1 MEREVEV
8 VAPPSLEVPMVEPEV
23 VQHVRQLSKL
33 GWGSKRISRTLG
45 IARNTVRRF
54 LRGGAEAEVQVR
66 PNARRLD
73 AVASAKAVSLLEGA
87 AEGNAVV
94 VQQLLAEEGVEASV
108 RTVQRAV
115 AERRRE
121 LTASAV
127 ATVRFETV
135 PGRQMQIDFGQK
147 QVRIAGQRV
156 RVYFLVAVL
165 CHSRRIFVKPFLAE
179 RQNDWREGIAA
190 AFRHFGGVPQEVL
203 GDNAKALVLEHN
215 RLAQTVVFHPGYLA
229 FCKDWDVV
237 PRACGP
243 YRARTKGKT
252 ESGVKY
258 AKRNRLAGR
267 EFESFAALE
276 AHLVEWMAMVDQR
289 EHGTTHEAPALR
301 FERDER
307 YVLRPLTRRPPVA
320 RERRVTRKVANDSL
334 VDIDTVRYSVPHRLV
349 KQSVEVLV
357 GEQQVTIFH
366 GSEVVARHERSMEPH
381 SKIIDPAHYEGLWRT
396 PAQVEAAPTG
406 GKELAEYGRSLSD
419 YADIVEGRAA

>member
-1 MEREVEV
+1 MEREVGV
-8 VAPPSLEVPMVEPEV
+8 VAPPCQEVPMVEPEV
-23 VQHVRQLSKL
+23 VQHMRQLVKL

-45 IARNTVRRF
+45 IARNTVKRY
-54 LRGGAEAEVQVR
+54 LREGAAAEVQVR
-66 PNARRLD
+66 PGARCLDEARRAQ
-73 AVASAKAVSLLEGA
+73 AVELFGGA

-94 VQQLLAEEGVEASV
+94 VQQLLADEGVEASV

-115 AERRRE
+115 EERRRE

-147 QVRIAGQRV
+147 QVRIAGEWV
-156 RVYFLVAVL
+156 RVYLLVAVL
-165 CHSRRIFVKPFLAE
+165 SHSRRIFVKAFLAE
-179 RQNDWREGIAA
+179 RQDDWREGIAA

-215 RLAQTVVFHPGYLA
+215 RAAQTVVFHPGYLA

-258 AKRNRLAGR
+258 AKRNGLAGR

-276 AHLVEWMAMVDQR
+276 THLVEWMALADQR
-289 EHGTTHEAPALR
+289 EHGTTHEAPAVR

-307 YVLRPLTRRPPVA
+307 HALRPLPLRPPVA

-334 VDIDTVRYSVPHRLV
+334 VDVDTVRYSVPHQLV

-357 GEQQVTIFH
+357 GDSQVTIFL
-366 GSEVVARHERSMEPH
+366 GREVVARHARSTEPH
-381 SKIIDPAHYEGLWRT
+381 SKVTDPAHYEGLWRT
-396 PAQVEAAPTG
+396 PAQTEVAPSG
-406 GKELAEYGRSLSD
+406 GKELAEYGRSLSE
-419 YADIVEGRAA
+419 YADVVEGRAA